1 MKKKEKN
8 IENKAVSLFLCYT
21 VPDSDQAINRER
33 HACWAR
39 VIGNISLLVFV
50 TRGHILFFFCTS
62 RLDKQLTTTIVREGA
77 MSPNHS
83 DVHDIHCLLP
93 NKMSC

>member
-39 VIGNISLLVFV
+39 VMGSISLLPVAIFF
-50 TRGHILFFFCTS
+50 FFFCAS
-62 RLDKQLTTTIVREGA
+62 RLDKQLITTIVREAGCNE
-77 MSPNHS
+77 P
-83 DVHDIHCLLP
+83 
-93 NKMSC
+93 